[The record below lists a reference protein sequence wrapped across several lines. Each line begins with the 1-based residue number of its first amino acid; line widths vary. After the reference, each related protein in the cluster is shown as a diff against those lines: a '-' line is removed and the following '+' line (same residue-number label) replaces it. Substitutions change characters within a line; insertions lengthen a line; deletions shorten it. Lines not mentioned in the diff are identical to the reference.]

1 MVKCAKIVIF
11 LFILWVVISCN
22 SEEGALIKGRI
33 SNLEYPYILA
43 SYLSGDTLAIDTISV
58 DSKGR
63 FNYTT
68 NIDTLTTFSLYLNN
82 YESAVVVF
90 ANEGEKLTVNG
101 DAQLPDLIK
110 VNGNE
115 INDDLTT
122 FKTENEDLL
131 KQRGQL
137 FINLQES
144 VEFDTIRNQTLA
156 RHDELT
162 KLNMLN
168 HELTLSAEE
177 FIKNNP
183 AKLSSLI
190 MINNF
195 FMNSDNPGALERVL
209 GYLQGDIAKSAY
221 ASSLKFYSE
230 KMNRS
235 AEGAKMP
242 YFQLEDREEKK
253 VYSHDFN
260 GKYLL
265 LSFISMSGVESR
277 ETVEL
282 LRHEYAEVNKDSVEF
297 VTVYI
302 DSDIYPD
309 DYADNDSIPWI
320 VIPEKRSWGAD
331 IVDNYNVQYIP
342 YNILIA
348 PDGNIKVRNIPS
360 QGVADMIGNS
370 SEDIV
375 Q

>member
-1 MVKCAKIVIF
+1 
-11 LFILWVVISCN
+11 
-22 SEEGALIKGRI
+22 
-33 SNLEYPYILA
+33 
-43 SYLSGDTLAIDTISV
+43 
-58 DSKGR
+58 
-63 FNYTT
+63 
-68 NIDTLTTFSLYLNN
+68 
-82 YESAVVVF
+82 
-90 ANEGEKLTVNG
+90 
-101 DAQLPDLIK
+101 
-110 VNGNE
+110 
-115 INDDLTT
+115 
-122 FKTENEDLL
+122 
-131 KQRGQL
+131 
-137 FINLQES
+137 
-144 VEFDTIRNQTLA
+144 
-156 RHDELT
+156 
-162 KLNMLN
+162 
-168 HELTLSAEE
+168 
-177 FIKNNP
+177 
-183 AKLSSLI
+183 

>member
-11 LFILWVVISCN
+11 FFILWITISCN
-22 SEEGALIKGRI
+22 SEEGTFIRGKI

-58 DSKGR
+58 DRRGS
-63 FNYTT
+63 FNYTST
-68 NIDTLTTFSLYLNN
+68 IDTLTTFSLYLNN

-90 ANEGEKLTVNG
+90 ANEGEKLTING
-101 DAQLPDLIK
+101 DSQLPDLIK

-115 INDDLTT
+115 INNDLTA

-137 FINLQES
+137 FVNLQHS
-144 VEFDTIRNQTLA
+144 VELDTIMNQALA

-168 HELTLSAEE
+168 HELTLRAEE

-195 FMNSDNPGALERVL
+195 FMNSDNPRALERVL
-209 GYLQGDIAKSAY
+209 GYLQDDIAKTAY

-235 AEGAKMP
+235 AEGARMP
-242 YFQLEDREEKK
+242 YFKLVDKEGENI
-253 VYSHDFN
+253 YSHDFN

-265 LSFISMSGVESR
+265 LSFISMAGVESR
-277 ETVEL
+277 ETVKL
-282 LRHEYAEVNKDSVEF
+282 LRNEYTEVNKDSVEF

-302 DSDIYPD
+302 DSDIYPE

-320 VIPEKRSWGAD
+320 VVPEMRSWGSD
-331 IVDNYNVQYIP
+331 IVDNYNVQYFP
-342 YNILIA
+342 FNILIA

-360 QGVADMIGNS
+360 QGVADMIGNT
-370 SEDIV
+370 SEK
-375 Q
+375 

>member
-1 MVKCAKIVIF
+1 MVKSAKILYF
-11 LFILWVVISCN
+11 FFILLITVSCN
-22 SEEGALIKGRI
+22 SEEGTFIKGKI

-43 SYLSGDTLAIDTISV
+43 SYLSSDTLAIDTISA
-58 DSKGR
+58 DRSGHFK
-63 FNYTT
+63 YTST
-68 NIDTLTTFSLYLNN
+68 IDTLTTFSLYLNN